1 MINTGKCDACGNPVA
16 ENAQVCEVCGNTEPA
31 HWTIG
36 KMARGLIGL
45 VVIFVILYFTNIIEL
60 KQ

>member
-16 ENAQVCEVCGNTEPA
+16 GNAQMV
-31 HWTIG
+31 
-36 KMARGLIGL
+36 RGIIGL